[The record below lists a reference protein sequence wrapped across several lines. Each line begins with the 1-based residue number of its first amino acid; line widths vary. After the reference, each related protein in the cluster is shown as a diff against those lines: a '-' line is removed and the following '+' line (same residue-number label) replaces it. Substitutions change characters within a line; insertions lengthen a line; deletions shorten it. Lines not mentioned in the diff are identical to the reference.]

1 MFRRS
6 SAGASASKAESPEA
20 EQSPEAPANT
30 RSAAQAG
37 KGRPTPKRSEAERN
51 RYRSIQGGTTSGR
64 GAAAGAPARPRTPE
78 EKARV
83 KADQSRE
90 RDRRM
95 QAMQRGEDW
104 ALPARDRGPVRKLA
118 RDYVDSHRR
127 ITEYFWYILILL
139 IIGLFSKNSAI
150 EGYISFIVYAVI
162 IVVVL
167 DGYFLARAI
176 RKLAAERAP
185 GQSPRG
191 IAFYAEMR
199 AMQPRRFRMPR
210 ARYKPGDKI

>member
-1 MFRRS
+1 VFRRS
-6 SAGASASKAESPEA
+6 SAGATASKADSPEA
-20 EQSPEAPANT
+20 EQSPEAPAKT
-30 RSAAQAG
+30 RPATQAG

-64 GAAAGAPARPRTPE
+64 GTGGAPARPRTPE
-78 EKARV
+78 EKSRV
-83 KADQSRE
+83 KADQARE
-90 RDRRM
+90 RARRT

-127 ITEYFWYILILL
+127 VTEYFWYILVLL
-139 IIGLFSKNSAI
+139 IIGLFSKNTAI

-176 RKLAAERAP
+176 RKLAADRVP

-210 ARYKPGDKI
+210 AQYKPGDKI